1 MKPRNR
7 IFPGLPAVLLPV
19 AMAGSLALRAAPP
32 ERPAKQEMPQSVFVI
47 PNNPEQGRD
56 PFFPQSTRRYSQS
69 PQAVAPNA
77 PVSPLVVT
85 TLLSLKSI
93 VGGLAI
99 INNHSFAT
107 GEEGDVL
114 DSNGQ
119 RQHIRLLEIKSKT
132 KSVVVKIGGQT
143 VELTLQN
150 GL

>member
-19 AMAGSLALRAAPP
+19 AMAGSLALRAAPQ
-32 ERPAKQEMPQSVFVI
+32 ERPAKQETPQSVFII
-47 PNNPEQGRD
+47 PNSPNEGRD
-56 PFFPQSTRRYSQS
+56 PFYPQSTRRYSAS
-69 PQAVAPNA
+69 PGAVAPNA
-77 PVSPLVVT
+77 SDSPLVVT
-85 TLLSLKSI
+85 DSLALKSI

-99 INNHSFAT
+99 INNHSFAP
-107 GEEGDVL
+107 GEEGDVI
-114 DSNGQ
+114 DSDGQ

-132 KSVVVKIGGQT
+132 KSVVVKIGGQS